1 MKIGVTKILCDARR
15 ELILVPE
22 IMNPSVLLLLELFSL
37 ALQADNLAVKLAD
50 LTGEVFPLIKEFLLA
65 LSFCLAVSKFLF
77 KRARKF
83 FLLFR

>member
-1 MKIGVTKILCDARR
+1 MKIGITKILCDARR

-37 ALQADNLAVKLAD
+37 ALQADSLAVKLAD
-50 LTGEVFPLIKEFLLA
+50 LTGEVFPLIKEFLLVF
-65 LSFCLAVSKFLF
+65 SFCLAVSKFLF